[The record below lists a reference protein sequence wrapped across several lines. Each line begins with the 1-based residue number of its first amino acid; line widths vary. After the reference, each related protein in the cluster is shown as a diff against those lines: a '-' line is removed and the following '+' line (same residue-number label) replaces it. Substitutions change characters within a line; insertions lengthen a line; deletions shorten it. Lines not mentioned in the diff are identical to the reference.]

1 MKRLQLGMVG
11 GGQGAFIG
19 GVHRTASRI
28 DDQWSLVAGCLS
40 SSQDRS
46 RASAEEL
53 GIASERCYASFY
65 EMALEEAAREDGIDA
80 VAIVTPN
87 HLHAAPA
94 IAFLKAG
101 IHVICDKPLASKM
114 TDALAIAD
122 AVKDSGKLFILTHNY
137 TGYPMVR
144 QAKEMVAARELGSI
158 RVIQVEYAQ
167 DWLTEATENKQ
178 ATWRTDPNQAGDGGS
193 IADIGTH
200 ALHLA
205 NFVAGIKPNFLAADL
220 SRFVIGRQVEDNAH
234 VLLRYEN
241 GARGILWSSQV
252 AVGNENSLK
261 LRIYGDIGGIEWSQ
275 ENPNQMVFT
284 RFGNPKTILTRAGA
298 GAYNSGLRISRTPG
312 GHPEGYLECF
322 ATIYSEAA
330 HLIRQAKDGILP
342 PEGVSVPDVE
352 AGLDGMRFINA
363 CISSSKSN
371 SAWTP
376 LVTN

>member
-1 MKRLQLGMVG
+1 MRRLQLGMIG

-19 GVHRTASRI
+19 GVHRIASRI

-40 SSQDRS
+40 SSLERS
-46 RASAEEL
+46 KASAEEL
-53 GIASERCYASFY
+53 GIAPERCYASFV
-65 EMALEEAAREDGIDA
+65 EMALTEASREDGIDA

-101 IHVICDKPLASKM
+101 IHVICDKPLASQM
-114 TDALAIAD
+114 NDALAIAD
-122 AVKDSGKLFILTHNY
+122 AVKESGKLFILTHNY

-144 QAKEMVAARELGSI
+144 QAKEMVAGQELGSI

-167 DWLTEATENKQ
+167 DWLTETAKNKQ
-178 ATWRTDPNQAGDGGS
+178 ASWRTDPKQAGDGGS
-193 IADIGTH
+193 IGDIGTH
-200 ALHLA
+200 ALNLA
-205 NFVAGIKPNFLAADL
+205 NFVTGIKPNSLAADL
-220 SRFVIGRQVEDNAH
+220 SRFVTGRQVDDNAH
-234 VLLRYEN
+234 ILLRYDN

-275 ENPNQMVFT
+275 ENPNQMIFT
-284 RFGNPKTILTRAGA
+284 QFGKPKTILTRAGA
-298 GAYNSGLRISRTPG
+298 GAYDSGLRVSRTPA

-330 HLIRQAKDGILP
+330 HLIRHANDGIP
-342 PEGVSVPDVE
+342 TPEGVSIPDIE

-363 CISSSKSN
+363 CISSAKSN
-371 SAWTP
+371 SAWKS
-376 LVTN
+376 LAAK